1 MGGNLDWMIIDGGLT
16 PVNQPLDKTVNRVFK
31 ANLRDC
37 YDQWSLTAPVNP
49 NSGAPYP
56 PTRQMVANWV
66 VQAWEKVPEEL
77 CRKSW
82 THCGYKAQSELGR
95 GGEIVHYT
103 ENETSLMVQ
112 RIIGDDAFTG
122 LDDEE
127 ITCAVD
133 PMEFDGYADDKD
145 DEDDKEDDEEGRA
158 VGPEYFV

>member
-1 MGGNLDWMIIDGGLT
+1 
-16 PVNQPLDKTVNRVFK
+16 
-31 ANLRDC
+31 
-37 YDQWSLTAPVNP
+37 
-49 NSGAPYP
+49 
-56 PTRQMVANWV
+56 MVANWV